1 MPFWGKNEFFL
12 SDGARSAPSLFRGF
26 CLGNTPPAQIIA
38 AQISKCK
45 MLIQQALADWCGAA
59 EPICQRFANARKRA

>member
-26 CLGNTPPAQIIA
+26 CLENITSCQIITAQIL
-38 AQISKCK
+38 KCK
-45 MLIQQALADWCGAA
+45 MLIQQTLADWCGAA
-59 EPICQRFANARKRA
+59 EQTCQRFANARKRA